1 MSLLDIPRDYLRR
14 RSPWIRQFVKFC
26 VVGVTGLAV
35 DTAVLALFMEIF
47 HFDARLAAVPAFAV
61 AVTWTY
67 TMNRLWTFRA
77 RGRPGAGV
85 SYFTFVGVCLGGLA
99 LRLLTMHL
107 LIEYGG
113 LARGQGPYGR
123 GPYLASLIGIGVAT
137 FSNFLGS
144 KFLAFRPGPKRE
156 TPLSD

>member
-1 MSLLDIPRDYLRR
+1 MSLLTAPLRFLRR

-35 DTAVLALFMEIF
+35 DTSVLALFMESF
-47 HFDARLAAVPAFAV
+47 HFDARLAAIPAFAV

-85 SYFTFVGVCLGGLA
+85 SYFTFVGVCLGGLG

-107 LIEYGG
+107 LIEYAG
-113 LARGQGPYGR
+113 LGKGQGPYGK

-137 FSNFLGS
+137 FSNFFGS
-144 KFLAFRPGPKRE
+144 KFLAFRPGPKGNTSPTE
-156 TPLSD
+156 